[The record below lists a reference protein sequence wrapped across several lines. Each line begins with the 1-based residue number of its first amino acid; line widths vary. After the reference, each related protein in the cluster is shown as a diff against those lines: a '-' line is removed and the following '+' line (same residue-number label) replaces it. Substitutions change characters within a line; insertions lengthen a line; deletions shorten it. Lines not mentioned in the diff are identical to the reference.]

1 MGAGCRLWRLLPSWF
16 RDWSEAGEVAVTGR
30 WFQSLI
36 VWGKKEL
43 NRTGCLVCSWC
54 SRWAP
59 LVLGSAWG
67 QKLVRS
73 ISTNP
78 LLIRYIIWSRL
89 WSLVCLG
96 SITVFFAGMNFVCLV
111 SLELQHRD
119 LCWYELCLPGLFGAP
134 TPGSFLVRT
143 VSAWS
148 VWSSNTGAFVG
159 KNFVCLVWLR
169 LQHLGLGSYEVS
181 CAWYIWGS
189 GAAVLVCRNLCL
201 VRVSDTSA
209 QLWFKR

>member
-1 MGAGCRLWRLLPSWF
+1 M
-16 RDWSEAGEVAVTGR
+16 TGR

-78 LLIRYIIWSRL
+78 LLIRYSIWSRL

-96 SITVFFAGMNFVCLV
+96 
-111 SLELQHRD
+111 LQHRVF
-119 LCWYELCLPGLFGAP
+119 CWYELCLPGLFGAP
-134 TPGSFLVRT
+134 TPGCLLVRT
-143 VSAWS
+143 VSVWSVWSSNTGVFVATNLCLPGQFRAPTPGCLLVRTLSAWS
-148 VWSSNTGAFVG
+148 VWSSNTG
-159 KNFVCLVWLR
+159 VWVR
-169 LQHLGLGSYEVS
+169 MKFPVPG
-181 CAWYIWGS
+181 IS
-189 GAAVLVCRNLCL
+189 GAQEPQ
-201 VRVSDTSA
+201 S
-209 QLWFKR
+209 